1 MPDRFKLTTIT
12 DYLLLFFFAVF
23 GGAARFCIKPPNN
36 KTLGSAIGSII
47 VAAFAGFL
55 VFNILIYYDYSKTIQ
70 GMGAGIG
77 GLLGHD
83 LLVGFMKLVEK
94 FSSNPGKCVSSMF
107 SSFLDVVASKIV
119 KWAKKG
125 GSQDDD

>member
-1 MPDRFKLTTIT
+1 MPERLQLTTIM

-23 GGAARFCIKPPNN
+23 GGAARFCIKPPEK
-36 KTLGSAIGSII
+36 KTLGSAIGSMI

-55 VFNILIYYDYSKTIQ
+55 VFNILIYFDYPKTVQ

-83 LLVGFMKLVEK
+83 FLVGLTKLGEK
-94 FSSNPGKCVSSMF
+94 LKDNPMSFINFFNRGGKRY
-107 SSFLDVVASKIV
+107 
-119 KWAKKG
+119 
-125 GSQDDD
+125 DD